1 MRRLIDLGSTASHND
16 HYVRINRE
24 ARAVLEWRHLFLETW
39 NGVAMTMADSREVP
53 DIVLTSDASGN
64 WGCGSYSGGKW
75 FMLPWSTKFQNCHIT
90 VKELAPIVVAAIIWR
105 EDWRGKTILAR
116 SDNSAVV
123 AIIRGGMSRN
133 SQAANITRCLTFLS
147 AVYQFKLLA
156 THVRGIH
163 NILADALSRNNL
175 HLFQSL
181 NPQADERATP
191 IPESVLDLVLLQ
203 EPDWTTRNWT
213 SR

>member
-1 MRRLIDLGSTASHND
+1 MERRSHDDGRQQGGPRHCADVRCLRKLGQ
-16 HYVRINRE
+16 
-24 ARAVLEWRHLFLETW
+24 RHMLW
-39 NGVAMTMADSREVP
+39 REV
-53 DIVLTSDASGN
+53 VHAAN
-64 WGCGSYSGGKW
+64 
-75 FMLPWSTKFQNCHIT
+75 IT
-90 VKELAPIVVAAIIWR
+90 VKELAPILVVASIWR
-105 EDWRGKTILAR
+105 EYWRGKTILAR

-123 AIIRGGMSRN
+123 AIIRGSMSRN
-133 SQAANITRCLTFLS
+133 HQAANLMRCLTFLS

-175 HLFQSL
+175 HLFHSL

-191 IPESVLDLVLLQ
+191 IPEAVLNLVLLQ

-213 SR
+213 SRWSSSWTTP